1 MNTIAT
7 ILETNSSVDS
17 SEQALRDLIDI
28 EVVLV
33 GGGDIPSNGY

>member
-1 MNTIAT
+1 MNTN
-7 ILETNSSVDS
+7 LSNETNVEIDALTA
-17 SEQALRDLIDI
+17 ALRDLVDL

>member
-1 MNTIAT
+1 MNTSFSN
-7 ILETNSSVDS
+7 ETNFEFDALAA
-17 SEQALRDLIDI
+17 ALRDLVDL